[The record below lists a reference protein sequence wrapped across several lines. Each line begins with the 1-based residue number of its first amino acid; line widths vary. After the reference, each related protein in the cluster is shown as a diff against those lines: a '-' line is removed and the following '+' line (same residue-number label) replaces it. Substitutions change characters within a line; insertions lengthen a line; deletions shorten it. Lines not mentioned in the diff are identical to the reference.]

1 MLGSFERCPNH
12 CAAPAWHLFV
22 SLFPICATSF
32 AMINYVRYGVLGW
45 DGVSA
50 FFPRKPKKLPDRC
63 TKPAC
68 VRICKLFI
76 GINLKLFVYTSV
88 FELVPRIL
96 LQQFDLFVLCVLS
109 RFGREHLVLLSR
121 KQTQLSCCCSAPA
134 TCMIA
139 VLCVV
144 PGKQCNE
151 IYRVLQINQQ
161 LQSTGH
167 PEF

>member
-1 MLGSFERCPNH
+1 MPKPLRSTRVAPLRIPVSDLCNKFRHDILCALWCP
-12 CAAPAWHLFV
+12 
-22 SLFPICATSF
+22 
-32 AMINYVRYGVLGW
+32 RLGW
-45 DGVSA
+45 CVSIFPAKAKEIARSLHKTCMRAHMQA
-50 FFPRKPKKLPDRC
+50 FYWYKSKAFRIHLSVRVGATNSAATIWSFRSLCSQSVWPR
-63 TKPAC
+63 T
-68 VRICKLFI
+68 
-76 GINLKLFVYTSV
+76 
-88 FELVPRIL
+88 
-96 LQQFDLFVLCVLS
+96 
-109 RFGREHLVLLSR
+109 LVLLSR